1 MSLVFAAITPHPPL
15 LIPTIGKETIKKIEK
30 TRLALEQMEKDLYI
44 THPEIIIVISPH
56 GSYFNDAFTLNISN
70 HYQTDLRE
78 FGDLATK
85 IKFHGETHLATLI
98 REGATK
104 EGFSATMVSE
114 QNLDHG
120 SSVPLSYLTK
130 HLKKI
135 KIIQIG
141 FCDLD
146 WKTHVAFGAM
156 LADKISQMNKR
167 VAVIASGDLSHS
179 LVTSAPAGYNP
190 AGPEFDHKIQELLA
204 ANNLSGMLQLD
215 KQFVTDAS
223 ECGFR
228 SFLILM
234 GILQGVHH
242 TYKSYAYEGPFGV
255 GYLTANF
262 SLSEPSPK
270 K

>member
-1 MSLVFAAITPHPPL
+1 MPLVFAAITPHPPL
-15 LIPTIGKETIKKIEK
+15 LIPSIGKQSLKKLEK
-30 TRLALEQMEKDLYI
+30 TKIALEQMEKDLYI
-44 THPEIIIVISPH
+44 THPEILIIISPH
-56 GSYFNDAFTLNISN
+56 GSYFDDAFTLNVSTN
-70 HYQTDLRE
+70 FQTDLRE

-85 IKFHGETHLATLI
+85 IKFHGEAQLASLI
-98 REGATK
+98 REGTK
-104 EGFSATMVSE
+104 KEHFSATMISE

-156 LADKISQMNKR
+156 LADKISQINKR
-167 VAVIASGDLSHS
+167 VAVIASGDLSHALIS
-179 LVTSAPAGYNP
+179 DAPAGYNP
-190 AGPEFDHKIQELLA
+190 AGPEFDKKIQDLLA

-215 KQFVTDAS
+215 KKLVTDAS

-262 SLSEPSPK
+262 ALSS
-270 K
+270 

>member
-15 LIPTIGKETIKKIEK
+15 LIPSIGKESLKKLEK
-30 TRLALEQMEKDLYI
+30 TKIALEQMEKDLYI
-44 THPEIIIVISPH
+44 SHPEIIIIISPH
-56 GSYFNDAFTLNISN
+56 GSYFDDAFTLNVCT
-70 HYQTDLRE
+70 HYQTDLRK

-85 IKFHGETHLATLI
+85 IKFFGETNLSTLI
-98 REGATK
+98 REATK
-104 EGFSATMVSE
+104 INHVPATMISE

-130 HLKKI
+130 HLPDV

-141 FCDLD
+141 FCNLD

-156 LADKISQMNKR
+156 IADKISETNKR
-167 VAVIASGDLSHS
+167 VAVIASGDLSHA
-179 LVTSAPAGYNP
+179 LTSDAPAGYNS
-190 AGPEFDHKIQELLA
+190 AGPEFDHKIQDLLA
-204 ANNLSGMLQLD
+204 TNNLSGMLQMD
-215 KQFVTDAS
+215 KQFVSDAS

-234 GILQGVHH
+234 GILQEIPR
-242 TYKSYAYEGPFGV
+242 TYKSYSYESPFGV

-262 SLSEPSPK
+262 GLSV
-270 K
+270 

>member
-1 MSLVFAAITPHPPL
+1 MSLVFAAITPHPPV
-15 LIPTIGKETIKKIEK
+15 LIPSIGKQALKKMEK
-30 TRLALEQMEKDLYI
+30 TKIALEQMEKDLYI
-44 THPEIIIVISPH
+44 THPEILIIISPH
-56 GSYFNDAFTLNISN
+56 GSYFNDAFTLNVN
-70 HYQTDLRE
+70 PDYQTDLRE

-98 REGATK
+98 REGANK
-104 EGFSATMVSE
+104 ENFSATMISE

-120 SSVPLSYLTK
+120 SSVPLAYLTK
-130 HLKKI
+130 HLKNI
-135 KIIQIG
+135 KILQIG

-146 WKTHVAFGAM
+146 WKIHVAFGAM
-156 LADKISQMNKR
+156 IADKISEINKR
-167 VAVIASGDLSHS
+167 VAVIASGDLSHALIS
-179 LVTSAPAGYNP
+179 DAPAGYNP
-190 AGPEFDHKIQELLA
+190 AGPEFDKKIQELLA

-215 KQFVTDAS
+215 KKFVADAA

-242 TYKSYAYEGPFGV
+242 TYKFYAYEGPFGV

-262 SLSEPSPK
+262 SLSA
-270 K
+270 

>member
-15 LIPTIGKETIKKIEK
+15 LIPSIGKQSLKKLEK
-30 TRLALEQMEKDLYI
+30 TKIALEQMEKDLYI
-44 THPEIIIVISPH
+44 THPEILIIISPH
-56 GSYFNDAFTLNISN
+56 GSYFHDAFTLNVST

-98 REGATK
+98 REGTK
-104 EGFSATMVSE
+104 KEHMPATMISE
-114 QNLDHG
+114 SNLDHG
-120 SSVPLSYLTK
+120 SAVPLSYLTK
-130 HLKKI
+130 HLKNI

-146 WKTHVAFGAM
+146 WKTHVAFGGII
-156 LADKISQMNKR
+156 ADKISETNKR
-167 VAVIASGDLSHS
+167 VAVIASGDLSHALIS
-179 LVTSAPAGYNP
+179 DAPAGYNP
-190 AGPEFDHKIQELLA
+190 AGPEFDRKIQELLA

-215 KQFVTDAS
+215 KKLVTNAS

-262 SLSEPSPK
+262 SLSP
-270 K
+270 